1 MLEIIEESDRYFVV
15 TMKTCSCFQGRLRN
29 ISSSAIR
36 TGRSG
41 LAHNAKGKNKKRKKK
56 SRATYELIFCM
67 SSFVI
72 FWRVQAG
79 KWPLRRILVYNTPF
93 VILLVFNSI
102 RVDMLTCLED
112 GNFAETSSR
121 SGSRWEATRLL
132 SIWNGF
138 LSNRKRTCTRWPALR
153 PCFKLET
160 VDDVV
165 YGIGCFFFGM
175 EAQQHLPVGFHSRG
189 KKEIKEPRSWP
200 SFEGM
205 SLTLD
210 WTCVTSLVGVNWPP
224 A

>member
-1 MLEIIEESDRYFVV
+1 MGSN
-15 TMKTCSCFQGRLRN
+15 KT
-29 ISSSAIR
+29 
-36 TGRSG
+36 
-41 LAHNAKGKNKKRKKK
+41 
-56 SRATYELIFCM
+56 
-67 SSFVI
+67 
-72 FWRVQAG
+72 
-79 KWPLRRILVYNTPF
+79 LVYSK
-93 VILLVFNSI
+93 IEMAS
-102 RVDMLTCLED
+102 CQ
-112 GNFAETSSR
+112 
-121 SGSRWEATRLL
+121 
-132 SIWNGF
+132 
-138 LSNRKRTCTRWPALR
+138 NRKRTCTRWPALR

-224 A
+224 ALLLFVVFFDLLVPHRGSFTRNPSDSLELFVFFVLENDHHDNDMGFYLRHSGHQTGLYS